1 MSTSFELVSGFSTTL
16 ETWQSLYQEV
26 ALTLR
31 QKNREVTLSKSM
43 IQSTLQRN
51 QLLEAKREQLEQQL
65 SDLEG
70 LIDDRVFSLGEQ

>member
-1 MSTSFELVSGFSTTL
+1 MNTSFELVSDFSTTL
-16 ETWQSLYQEV
+16 ETWQSLYKEV

-70 LIDDRVFSLGEQ
+70 LIDDRVFSLGGQ